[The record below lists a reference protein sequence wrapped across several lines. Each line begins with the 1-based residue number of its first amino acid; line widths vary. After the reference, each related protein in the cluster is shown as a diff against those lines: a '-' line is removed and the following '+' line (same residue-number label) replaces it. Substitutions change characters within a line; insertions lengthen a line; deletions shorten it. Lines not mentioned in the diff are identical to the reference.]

1 MYIYDSKTWFDF
13 EFLLSKADTLRKMLP
28 ILIAIFI
35 YSAVL
40 GYLEIEVWHLSSD
53 SWVKNI
59 NLMHSTLGF
68 VISLLVV
75 FRTNTAYDRWWEGRK
90 LWGALVNNSRN
101 FAIKLAS
108 VLDSKDEEYRQFF
121 KKYIPLYAESLRVH
135 LQSES
140 TRLSLDAKEHP
151 ELYILEKD
159 KHIPNQVARI
169 LSLKIQ
175 QMYKEGLITDAHL
188 INFNNELSALTD
200 ICGGCERI
208 KNTPIPYSYSSFI
221 KRFIM
226 IYVIT
231 LPIGYVF
238 QLGYYVA
245 PLVTFIA
252 YVLGSLELIAEE
264 IEDPF
269 GGDPN
274 DLPLQKIC
282 NNIQKHVGEIL

>member
-1 MYIYDSKTWFDF
+1 
-13 EFLLSKADTLRKMLP
+13 
-28 ILIAIFI
+28 
-35 YSAVL
+35 
-40 GYLEIEVWHLSSD
+40 
-53 SWVKNI
+53 
-59 NLMHSTLGF
+59 
-68 VISLLVV
+68 
-75 FRTNTAYDRWWEGRK
+75 
-90 LWGALVNNSRN
+90 
-101 FAIKLAS
+101 
-108 VLDSKDEEYRQFF
+108 
-121 KKYIPLYAESLRVH
+121 
-135 LQSES
+135 
-140 TRLSLDAKEHP
+140 
-151 ELYILEKD
+151 
-159 KHIPNQVARI
+159 
-169 LSLKIQ
+169 
-175 QMYKEGLITDAHL
+175 MYKEGIITDAHM
-188 INFNNELSALTD
+188 INLNNELSALTD

>member
-1 MYIYDSKTWFDF
+1 MYVYDSKTWFDF
-13 EFLLSKADTLRKMLP
+13 KFLLSKADTLRKMLP
-28 ILIAIFI
+28 ILIMTFI
-35 YSAVL
+35 YCGVIA
-40 GYLEIEVWHLSSD
+40 YLEIEVLELSKN

-59 NLMHSTLGF
+59 NLLHSTLGF

-90 LWGALVNNSRN
+90 LWGSLVNNSRN
-101 FAIKLAS
+101 LAIKLSA
-108 VLDSKDEEYRQFF
+108 VLESEDKEYRNFF
-121 KKYIPLYAESLRVH
+121 KKYIPMYAESLRLH

-140 TRLSLDAKEHP
+140 TRLSLDMKEHP
-151 ELYILEKD
+151 ELHVLEKD
-159 KHIPNQVARI
+159 KHIPNQVAK
-169 LSLKIQ
+169 LLYLKLQ
-175 QMYKEGLITDAHL
+175 QMFKEKILTEAHFITL
-188 INFNNELSALTD
+188 NNEISSFTD

-208 KNTPIPYSYSSFI
+208 KNTPIPYSYNSFI
-221 KRFIM
+221 KRFIAVY
-226 IYVIT
+226 IIT

-274 DLPLQKIC
+274 DLPLQKIS
-282 NNIQKHVGEIL
+282 NNIHKHINEIL

>member
-13 EFLLSKADTLRKMLP
+13 KFLLSKADTLRKMLP

-40 GYLEIEVWHLSSD
+40 GYLEIEVWHLSSN
-53 SWVKNI
+53 SWIKNI
-59 NLMHSTLGF
+59 NLMHTTLGF

-90 LWGALVNNSRN
+90 LWGSLVNNSRN

-108 VLDSKDEEYRQFF
+108 VLDSKDEEYRLFF
-121 KKYIPLYAESLRVH
+121 RKYIPLYAESLKIH

-140 TRLSLDAKEHP
+140 TRLSLDVKEHP

-159 KHIPNQVARI
+159 KHIPNQVARV
-169 LSLKIQ
+169 LSLKVQ
-175 QMYKEGLITDAHL
+175 HMYKEGIITDAHM
-188 INFNNELSALTD
+188 INLNNELSALTD

>member
-1 MYIYDSKTWFDF
+1 MYVYDSKTWFDF
-13 EFLLSKADTLRKMLP
+13 KFLLSKADTLRKMLP
-28 ILIAIFI
+28 ILIMTLVYCFGIA
-35 YSAVL
+35 
-40 GYLEIEVWHLSSD
+40 YLEIEVLELSKN

-59 NLMHSTLGF
+59 NLLHSTLGF

-101 FAIKLAS
+101 LAIKLSA
-108 VLDSKDEEYRQFF
+108 VLDSEDKEYRHFF
-121 KKYIPLYAESLRVH
+121 KKYIPMYAESLRLH

-140 TRLSLDAKEHP
+140 TRLSLDMTEHP
-151 ELYILEKD
+151 ELHILEKD
-159 KHIPNQVARI
+159 KHVPNQVAK
-169 LSLKIQ
+169 LMYLKTQ
-175 QMYKEGLITDAHL
+175 QMFKEKIITEAHL
-188 INFNNELSALTD
+188 ITLNNELSAFTD

-208 KNTPIPYSYSSFI
+208 KNTPIPYSYNSFI
-221 KRFIM
+221 KRFIA

-274 DLPLQKIC
+274 DLPLQKIS
-282 NNIQKHVGEIL
+282 NNIHKHVNEIL

>member
-13 EFLLSKADTLRKMLP
+13 KFLLSKADTLRKMLP
-28 ILIAIFI
+28 ILIGIFI

-40 GYLEIEVWHLSSD
+40 GYLEIEVWKLSSN

-59 NLMHSTLGF
+59 NLMHTTLGF

-90 LWGALVNNSRN
+90 QWGALVNNSRN
-101 FAIKLAS
+101 FAIKLAA
-108 VLDSKDEEYRQFF
+108 VLDSQDTEYRQFF
-121 KKYIPLYAESLRVH
+121 RKYIPMYAESLRVH

-140 TRLSLDAKEHP
+140 TRLSLDVKEHP

-169 LSLKIQ
+169 LSLKVQ
-175 QMYKEGLITDAHL
+175 QMYKEGIITDAHL
-188 INFNNELSALTD
+188 INLNNEISALTD

-226 IYVIT
+226 IYIIT

-274 DLPLQKIC
+274 DLPLQKISH
-282 NNIQKHVGEIL
+282 NIQKHVGEIL

>member
-13 EFLLSKADTLRKMLP
+13 KFLLSKADTLRKMLP

-35 YSAVL
+35 YCAVL
-40 GYLEIEVWHLSSD
+40 GYLEIEVWHLSSN
-53 SWVKNI
+53 SWIKNI
-59 NLMHSTLGF
+59 NLMHTTLGF

-90 LWGALVNNSRN
+90 LWGSLVNNSRN

-108 VLDSKDEEYRQFF
+108 VLDSKDEEYRLFF
-121 KKYIPLYAESLRVH
+121 RKYIPLYAESLKIH

-140 TRLSLDAKEHP
+140 TRLSLDVKEHP

-159 KHIPNQVARI
+159 KHIPNQVARV
-169 LSLKIQ
+169 LSLKVQ
-175 QMYKEGLITDAHL
+175 HMYKEGIITDAHM
-188 INFNNELSALTD
+188 INLNNELSALTD

>member
-13 EFLLSKADTLRKMLP
+13 KFLLSKADTLRKMLP

-35 YSAVL
+35 YCAVL
-40 GYLEIEVWHLSSD
+40 GYLEIEVWKLSSN
-53 SWVKNI
+53 SWIKNI
-59 NLMHSTLGF
+59 NLMHTTLGF

-90 LWGALVNNSRN
+90 LWGSLVNNSRN

-108 VLDSKDEEYRQFF
+108 VLDSKDEEYRLFF
-121 KKYIPLYAESLRVH
+121 RKYIPLYAESLKIH

-140 TRLSLDAKEHP
+140 TRLSLDVKEHP

-169 LSLKIQ
+169 LSLKVQ
-175 QMYKEGLITDAHL
+175 QMYKEGILTDAHM
-188 INFNNELSALTD
+188 INLNNELSALTD

-282 NNIQKHVGEIL
+282 NNIQKHVEEIL

>member
-13 EFLLSKADTLRKMLP
+13 KFLLSKADTLRKMLP

-35 YSAVL
+35 YCAVL
-40 GYLEIEVWHLSSD
+40 GYLEIEVWQLSSN
-53 SWVKNI
+53 SWIKNI
-59 NLMHSTLGF
+59 NLMHTTLGF

-90 LWGALVNNSRN
+90 LWGSLVNNSRN

-108 VLDSKDEEYRQFF
+108 VLDSKDEEYRLFF
-121 KKYIPLYAESLRVH
+121 RKYIPLYAESLKIH

-140 TRLSLDAKEHP
+140 TRLSLDVKEHP

-169 LSLKIQ
+169 LSLKVQ
-175 QMYKEGLITDAHL
+175 QMYKDGILTDAHM
-188 INFNNELSALTD
+188 INLNNELSALTD